1 METVFMFM
9 AIYNKLSCMKPPN
22 QAARTPGTNQ
32 PETLSP
38 SDRWLVKEEVLDM
51 LCISDRTLQHWRSDG
66 IIPYSR
72 IGNKIW
78 YRLSDIEKLLV
89 SRMV

>member
-1 METVFMFM
+1 
-9 AIYNKLSCMKPPN
+9 MKPPN

-38 SDRWLVKEEVLDM
+38 ADRWLVQEDVLDM

-66 IIPYSR
+66 IIP
-72 IGNKIW
+72 
-78 YRLSDIEKLLV
+78 
-89 SRMV
+89 